1 MAEFTVS
8 GDFPTTGSR
17 RRRGGDPPERI
28 PLLPPLSSR
37 PNKGVNVSHCCTVGT
52 ETTSF
57 SDDGEESEGVEP
69 QQDELLFSTGAF
81 RIDDLLH
88 LVGDDDEDD
97 ERDSVSMAAIR
108 TSLIDGDDHSFDFIA
123 DGLPR
128 EIIVLEDEEEDTAME
143 TREGNVTDVSQRLR
157 IAETLV
163 RTYRD
168 KMRSTED
175 MTDNLHEFLIKAQ
188 TYAEDV
194 LADRDEL
201 LREIETMHEEEQL
214 RMDKLLLLKVLMAS
228 SLCYYVCGG
237 SPALL
242 TYSVGFFLLVDTLST
257 LV

>member
-1 MAEFTVS
+1 M
-8 GDFPTTGSR
+8 
-17 RRRGGDPPERI
+17 
-28 PLLPPLSSR
+28 
-37 PNKGVNVSHCCTVGT
+37 NVSHCCTVGT

-57 SDDGEESEGVEP
+57 SDEGDGDEYEGVEP
-69 QQDELLFSTGAF
+69 LFSTGAF
-81 RIDDLLH
+81 RIDDLLR
-88 LVGDDDEDD
+88 LVGDDNDEDND
-97 ERDSVSMAAIR
+97 ERDSIAGSMAVIR
-108 TSLIDGDDHSFDFIA
+108 TSSSLLDGDDHSFDFMA
-123 DGLPR
+123 EGLPR
-128 EIIVLEDEEEDTAME
+128 EIIVLEEGDDNAME

-214 RMDKLLLLKVLMAS
+214 RMDKLLLLKVIMAS

-237 SPALL
+237 SPAIL